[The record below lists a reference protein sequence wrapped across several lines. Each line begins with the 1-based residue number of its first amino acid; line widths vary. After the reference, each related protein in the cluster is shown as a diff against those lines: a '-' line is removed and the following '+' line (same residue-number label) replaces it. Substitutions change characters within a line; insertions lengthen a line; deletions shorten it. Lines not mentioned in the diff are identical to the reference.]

1 MACHAGHLEIVQL
14 LLDSRADLSSTR
26 RPLGTTPLH
35 LAAQEGHVELC
46 RLLLSRRCAP
56 NGLRELD
63 EATPLI
69 FAAARGHLKATALP
83 EKGRTCMKMH

>member
-1 MACHAGHLEIVQL
+1 M
-14 LLDSRADLSSTR
+14 
-26 RPLGTTPLH
+26 
-35 LAAQEGHVELC
+35 ELC